1 MTTTSTLAGRQQAMR
16 ERHGR
21 GASIPEPELVSLDF
35 TQRHYSVG
43 EVAGMWNLSS
53 DAVRRL
59 FEHEPGVLT
68 LTGGGSKRNSYKT
81 LRMPEHVVGRVYRR
95 QLSR

>member
-1 MTTTSTLAGRQQAMR
+1 MTTTPLAARQRLMR
-16 ERHGR
+16 ERHTLV
-21 GASIPEPELVSLDF
+21 ASIPRPELVSPDF
-35 TQRHYSVG
+35 SQRHYSVA

-59 FEHEPGVLT
+59 FENEPGVLT
-68 LTGGGSKRNSYKT
+68 LTGGGSKRTSYKT
-81 LRMPEHVVGRVYRR
+81 LRIPENIVTRVYRR